1 MQLKKVQNFLEK
13 PVGKILKYFTHFI
26 IYYQYDLSSY
36 DQLDFLSSELNWFC
50 YIGSY
55 VKTFFA

>member
-36 DQLDFLSSELNWFC
+36 DQLDFLSSELN
-50 YIGSY
+50 
-55 VKTFFA
+55 